1 MGDVSLVDEL
11 VNFYGTGSLYPSREQ
26 WQLVANNSHDG
37 SVTIVNFIQLR
48 ESADYDDGTTATG
61 LEALLRY
68 SEISQKTVAK
78 VGGEFI
84 AQGLY
89 GGVLIGDS
97 EQWDSIGIVRYP
109 SIKAF
114 IDVFR
119 DPDYR
124 LAHHHRAAGT
134 LHHKMVL
141 LLDITF

>member
-1 MGDVSLVDEL
+1 MVDVSLVDEL
-11 VNFYGTGSLYPSREQ
+11 VHFYGTGSLYPSR
-26 WQLVANNSHDG
+26 
-37 SVTIVNFIQLR
+37 
-48 ESADYDDGTTATG
+48 
-61 LEALLRY
+61 
-68 SEISQKTVAK
+68 
-78 VGGEFI
+78 
-84 AQGLY
+84 
-89 GGVLIGDS
+89 

-141 LLDITF
+141 LLDIPF